1 MEAWKHLTQYSEFTA
16 SERRVLLSKWIGEA
30 WEKVCT
36 KPEIIT
42 RGFRKCGISIA
53 VDGSEDEVIN
63 INGVDD
69 YTVGSIKSSDDDDD
83 DVINSE
89 PGEESDAEGS
99 AVASSSEY
107 TGNDTEDESSIEV
120 QSISEEE

>member
-1 MEAWKHLTQYSEFTA
+1 MEAWKHRTQYSEFTA

-42 RGFRKCGISIA
+42 RGFCKCEISIA

-63 INGVDD
+63 INGIDD
-69 YTVGSIKSSDDDDD
+69 YTVGSISHQMMMMMSLIVNQVKKAMLK
-83 DVINSE
+83 V
-89 PGEESDAEGS
+89 
-99 AVASSSEY
+99 VL
-107 TGNDTEDESSIEV
+107 
-120 QSISEEE
+120 